1 MYVRRVKRK
10 CGVRGCKNTNSF
22 AISLTREPGNSII
35 ICQDCLREGAKAVG
49 TMKPNQK
56 KNFSTS
62 EEAKIPALFFGSNEN
77 DGLKADIATFDETPN
92 LNDNEQNEGSGSAPV
107 DDETTPDKGQGET
120 TPPADNGDQEPKQPD
135 GVDLVGDNSDVEDG
149 TTPPDDDTSD
159 EEVTPVADDVD
170 NIETTPPADV
180 TEFKCPICGR
190 TFDNERGLKTHMR
203 QCKQQNVED

>member
-77 DGLKADIATFDETPN
+77 DGLKADIATFDETPL
-92 LNDNEQNEGSGSAPV
+92 LNDDEQDEGSGSAPV
-107 DDETTPDKGQGET
+107 DDETTPDKGQG
-120 TPPADNGDQEPKQPD
+120 
-135 GVDLVGDNSDVEDG
+135 
-149 TTPPDDDTSD
+149 
-159 EEVTPVADDVD
+159 
-170 NIETTPPADV
+170 ETTPPADV